1 MSAHPEEGHPVP
13 LRHDREDTTAQ
24 EQALRAAR
32 DAAADV
38 LAGLAAEAR
47 ALSKAYAARSARIPD
62 GSALAGLVDAARRAE
77 EDVDIAA
84 HDLSTARGE
93 DA

>member
-1 MSAHPEEGHPVP
+1 MP

-24 EQALRAAR
+24 EEALRAAR
-32 DAAADV
+32 DEAATVMAE
-38 LAGLAAEAR
+38 LAAEAR
-47 ALSKAYAARSARIPD
+47 SLGKAYAGRSARIPD
-62 GSALAGLVDAARRAE
+62 GSALAGLIDAARRAE

-84 HDLSTARGE
+84 HDLATARGE

>member
-1 MSAHPEEGHPVP
+1 M
-13 LRHDREDTTAQ
+13 RHDREDTTAQ

-32 DAAADV
+32 DEAAQV
-38 LAGLAAEAR
+38 LAELAAEAR
-47 ALSKAYAARSARIPD
+47 SLSKAYAGRTARVPD

-77 EDVDIAA
+77 EAVDIAA
-84 HDLSTARGE
+84 LDLATARGE

>member
-1 MSAHPEEGHPVP
+1 VRQDVRV
-13 LRHDREDTTAQ
+13 RHDREDTTAQ

-32 DAAADV
+32 DEAAQV
-38 LAGLAAEAR
+38 LAELAAEAR
-47 ALSKAYAARSARIPD
+47 SLSKAYAGRTARVPD

-77 EDVDIAA
+77 EAVDIAA
-84 HDLSTARGE
+84 LDLATARGE

>member
-1 MSAHPEEGHPVP
+1 VP

-24 EQALRAAR
+24 EEALRAAR
-32 DAAADV
+32 DEAATVMAE
-38 LAGLAAEAR
+38 LAAEAR
-47 ALSKAYAARSARIPD
+47 SLGKAYGGRSARIPD
-62 GSALAGLVDAARRAE
+62 GSALAGLIDAARRAE

-84 HDLSTARGE
+84 HDLATARGE

>member
-1 MSAHPEEGHPVP
+1 MP

-24 EQALRAAR
+24 EEALRAAR
-32 DAAADV
+32 DEAATVMAE
-38 LAGLAAEAR
+38 LAAEAR
-47 ALSKAYAARSARIPD
+47 SLGKAYAARSARIPD
-62 GSALAGLVDAARRAE
+62 GSALAGLIDAARRAE

-84 HDLSTARGE
+84 HDLATARGE